1 MAKSTP
7 RVRVRP
13 VDAASGQ
20 ASILKHSKL
29 LFLVWLV
36 AVIRA
41 AVVMGFENFI
51 PVIVKE
57 SGGSLFS
64 GGTAIFLFL
73 LCGSAGGVM
82 GGYLSD
88 RVDPRRILMFS
99 SIAPVPLLIAF
110 LRVGPPFDL
119 IALGFAGAFL
129 FAGVPISIVMA
140 QEAVPGRTSTA
151 SSLAMG
157 VAWGIGGFGSAAVG
171 ALGDVIGVTDA
182 LFVLALVSLV
192 AAPFV
197 PFLPGR
203 KVEPRLVPLP

>member
-1 MAKSTP
+1 
-7 RVRVRP
+7 
-13 VDAASGQ
+13 
-20 ASILKHSKL
+20 
-29 LFLVWLV
+29 
-36 AVIRA
+36 
-41 AVVMGFENFI
+41 MGFENFV
-51 PVIVKE
+51 PVIVKQG
-57 SGGSLFS
+57 GGSLLS

-73 LCGSAGGVM
+73 LCGSAGGII

-88 RVDPRRILMFS
+88 RVDPRRILLFS

-110 LRVGPPFDL
+110 LKVGPPFNL
-119 IALGFAGAFL
+119 VALAFAGAVL
-129 FAGVPISIVMA
+129 FAGVPITIVMA

-171 ALGDVIGVTDA
+171 ALGDAIGVTDA
-182 LFVLALVSLV
+182 LSVLALVSLV

-203 KVEPRLVPLP
+203 KAEPRLVSLP